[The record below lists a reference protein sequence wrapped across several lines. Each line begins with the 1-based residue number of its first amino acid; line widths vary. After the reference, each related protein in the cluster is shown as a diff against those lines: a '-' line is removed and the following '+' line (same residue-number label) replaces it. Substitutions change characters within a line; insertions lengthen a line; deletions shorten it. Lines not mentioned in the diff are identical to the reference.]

1 MSLKGIS
8 DNPLRPTMKTV
19 TSYMKVTKGDQLPK
33 NYTKLFQELTTEEI
47 PVNGRSFEL
56 LTLKANHNLRFNG
69 ASPEERDQQRLAY
82 ETETMVRVTKGNVEI
97 VYMPLAAFL
106 PYTSI
111 VNDDGSVT
119 RERLDHPWGVLLY
132 NSEAEDARQMQIQDA
147 LNKGIAIEEA
157 EQMYPSS
164 KMMVNPKARF
174 LVEISQPQNTTD
186 AGGVTFGITDFVDND
201 EYYVAFSLETDNY
214 VYDEEGK

>member
-19 TSYMKVTKGDQLPK
+19 TSYMKVKKGDALPK
-33 NYTKLFQELTTEEI
+33 NYTKLFQEFTTEEI

-56 LTLKANHNLRFNG
+56 LTLKINHNFRFDG
-69 ASPEERDQQRLAY
+69 ADKEVRDQQRLAY
-82 ETETMVRVTKGNVEI
+82 ETETMVRVTKGNTEI

-106 PYTSI
+106 PYTSV

-147 LNKGIAIEEA
+147 INKGVPIEEA

-164 KMMVNPKARF
+164 KMMVNPKGRF
-174 LVEISQPQNTTD
+174 LVEVSQPQNTTD
-186 AGGVTFGITDFVDND
+186 NNGITAGITDFVADD
-201 EYYVAFSLETDNY
+201 EYYAAFSLETDNF
-214 VYDEEGK
+214 VYDEESK